1 MSKMKSKMKRL
12 WVFAVVLLA
21 VALPFTAMA
30 AELPDLT
37 GTWVGALEM
46 PGAEL
51 EMVFHI
57 AAEEGVWSGSLD
69 VPAQGA
75 TGIPMTQVQVE
86 GDTVIFDVSL
96 IAGLFSGTVS
106 PDALWIEGAWE
117 QSGLQIPL
125 KLQKTLVE
133 LTGPNRP
140 QEPQPPFPYQ
150 EVEVRYPNKKAGIE
164 LAGTLTLP
172 EGTGPFPVV
181 LLISGSGPQDRNE
194 TLMGHK
200 PFLVLAD
207 YLTRRGVAVLRVDDR
222 GVGESGGDFAS
233 ATTLDFTDD
242 VLAGV
247 EYLKTRPEI
256 DPTQI
261 GLIGHSEG
269 GLIAPLAARASSDVA
284 FIVLMA
290 APGINGEEIGYL
302 QGELI
307 LKAAGAPQETI
318 DEQRALQEAL
328 FSIAKTEKDPVA
340 AAEQIRA
347 VLLEP
352 YATLSPEELAEL
364 GDIEVAIAAQVGQLL
379 SPWYQFFLVHDPLP
393 VLREVHCPVLAIN
406 GSKDLQV
413 PTEPN
418 LTLIGEAL
426 IEARNK
432 HVTLVEISNLNHLF
446 QTAETGSPEE
456 YYLIEETMSPHALR
470 VIGDWLV
477 AVTGLAAK

>member
-1 MSKMKSKMKRL
+1 MKRFL
-12 WVFAVVLLA
+12 SVFAIMLMVATAFPLA
-21 VALPFTAMA
+21 AVS
-30 AELPDLT
+30 AEVPDLT
-37 GTWVGALEM
+37 GTWTGTLEM

-57 AAEEGVWSGSLD
+57 VAEADGLWSGSMD

-75 TGIPMTQVQVE
+75 TGIPITEVRLDE
-86 GDTVIFDVSL
+86 GIVTFDVSL
-96 IAGLFSGTVS
+96 IAGLFSGNVS
-106 PDALWIEGAWE
+106 LDALQIEGTWK
-117 QSGLQIPL
+117 QSGMQIPL
-125 KLQKTLVE
+125 TLEKTLAE
-133 LTGPNRP
+133 FAGPNRP

-150 EVEVRYPNKKAGIE
+150 EIEVRYPNRKAGIE

-172 EGTGPFPVV
+172 EGHGPFPVV

-194 TLMGHK
+194 ELMGHK

-207 YLTRRGVAVLRVDDR
+207 YLTRQGIAVLRVDDR
-222 GVGESGGDFAS
+222 GVGESTGDFAS

-247 EYLKTRPEI
+247 EYLKTRVEI
-256 DPTQI
+256 DPARI

-290 APGINGEEIGYL
+290 APGVNGEEISYL

-307 LKAAGAPQETI
+307 LKAAGAPREAI

-328 FSIAKTEKDPVA
+328 LTIAKTEEDPGK
-340 AAEQIRA
+340 AAEKIRA

-352 YATLSPEELAEL
+352 YSSLSDEELAAL
-364 GDIEVAIAAQVGQLL
+364 GDIEMAIAAQVGQLL
-379 SPWYQFFLVHDPLP
+379 SPWYQFFMVHDPLP
-393 VLREVHCPVLAIN
+393 VLREVDCPVLAIN

-418 LTLIGEAL
+418 LRLIEEAL
-426 IEARNK
+426 IEAGNTSI
-432 HVTLVEISNLNHLF
+432 TLVEISNLNHLF
-446 QTAETGSPEE
+446 QTAWTGSPDE
-456 YYLIEETMSPHALR
+456 YYLIEETMSPYALQ
-470 VIGDWLV
+470 VIGDWLLE
-477 AVTGLAAK
+477 VTGLEAR